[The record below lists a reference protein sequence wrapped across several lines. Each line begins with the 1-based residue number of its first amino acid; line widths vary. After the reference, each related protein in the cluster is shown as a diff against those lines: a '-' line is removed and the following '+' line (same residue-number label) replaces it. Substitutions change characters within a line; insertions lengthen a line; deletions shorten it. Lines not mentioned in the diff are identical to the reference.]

1 MLPSHKTQGK
11 AHSCAHSPLPPNKV
25 SMAQNVSSSEADT
38 FSLKKA
44 ETNFVFQKLWLERG
58 LTRAD
63 LD

>member
-1 MLPSHKTQGK
+1 
-11 AHSCAHSPLPPNKV
+11 
-25 SMAQNVSSSEADT
+25 MAQNVSNSEADT